1 MIISTY
7 SEKIDRSISKPK
19 NTFSGSS
26 KLSMSYPSS
35 SSSSS
40 SSSAVA
46 ASSGS
51 GSGSGIV
58 SSSSSGS
65 DGADG
70 ASTAAPYSQI
80 DANPRA
86 QGETM
91 PGQVGREEE
100 EEEEED
106 DDEHM
111 TRMRGGCRRDDVTP
125 RDQTSGNATWGKEI
139 TCARSRAIWFR
150 DR

>member
-1 MIISTY
+1 M
-7 SEKIDRSISKPK
+7 EHNLPPMCER
-19 NTFSGSS
+19 GW
-26 KLSMSYPSS
+26 
-35 SSSSS
+35 
-40 SSSAVA
+40 A
-46 ASSGS
+46 
-51 GSGSGIV
+51 IV
-58 SSSSSGS
+58 NV
-65 DGADG
+65 DGD
-70 ASTAAPYSQI
+70 
-80 DANPRA
+80 
-86 QGETM
+86 
-91 PGQVGREEE
+91 EEE